1 MYLRVQLEY
10 MEFSED
16 DIQGAWNRAT
26 VVEGFDENRFRKDAC
41 GAWIMRNKYGDT
53 DSLYG
58 WVIDHIIPRA
68 LLKEKGIVDEKKVS
82 AAINLRA
89 LQHENNTSK
98 SDDYPSYTAVV
109 TSKGAEN
116 VKEWN
121 FLQVNKKKQED
132 LNNFYE
138 LKIC

>member
-26 VVEGFDENRFRKDAC
+26 VVEGFDETRFRKDAC

-109 TSKGAEN
+109 TSKGVEN

-121 FLQVNKKKQED
+121 FLQVNAKKQED

-138 LKIC
+138 LKTC